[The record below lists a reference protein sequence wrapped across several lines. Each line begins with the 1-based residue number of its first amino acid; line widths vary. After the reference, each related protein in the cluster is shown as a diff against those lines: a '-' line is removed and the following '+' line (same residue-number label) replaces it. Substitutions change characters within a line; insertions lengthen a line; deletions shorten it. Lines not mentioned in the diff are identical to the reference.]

1 MILYLLPSSVFVAQ
15 GLNQTIL
22 LMAGQA
28 FAGLIARGE
37 LIGSAVLVVIG
48 IALIVLA
55 PAKKSVER
63 LSAPVT

>member
-28 FAGLIARGE
+28 FARLIASGE

-55 PAKKSVER
+55 PAKESVER
-63 LSAPVT
+63 LSAPVA